1 MAVNFKDLIESSDI
15 NEEVRESIVEAWE
28 SRLAEAREE
37 LTAELREEFAQRYE
51 HDKGQIVEAMDR
63 FISEKVEA
71 EIQELVH
78 KPGHH
83 SRDQIDKLMLERWQ
97 LRYQLNL

>member
-1 MAVNFKDLIESSDI
+1 MKNHNSDQQPTKQTKNPKKQRLI
-15 NEEVRESIVEAWE
+15 
-28 SRLAEAREE
+28 
-37 LTAELREEFAQRYE
+37 Q
-51 HDKGQIVEAMDR
+51 
-63 FISEKVEA
+63 VEA